1 MVATRS
7 SFDESSPSTSGPSGP
22 PNEVRVETVANMDDA
37 SITSHADNA
46 SIASAP
52 NPISVVQGLGARF
65 RARNG
70 PTPKKVAFD
79 TVAWLTHKALGP
91 RAGSQGT
98 DGTGDRVESQPEDGR
113 PANGVNGSESASGFR
128 APAHTNTPAAGENLA
143 PNPRDAAQSDSLQ
156 DWIYI

>member
-1 MVATRS
+1 MVTTRS
-7 SFDESSPSTSGPSGP
+7 SLEGSSPSTYESSRSTREP
-22 PNEVRVETVANMDDA
+22 PTEVHVETAASEDSVGADD
-37 SITSHADNA
+37 A

-65 RARNG
+65 RGRNG

-91 RAGSQGT
+91 RTGPQGT
-98 DGTGDRVESQPEDGR
+98 SADGTRAGDGAESPPEDGR

-143 PNPRDAAQSDSLQ
+143 PNPSAIPRIA
-156 DWIYI
+156 I